1 MKRRAPRSSLIRSSL
16 TRRGLLAAISA
27 AVLAAIPSGAPA
39 QQPGRAVT
47 IIVPF
52 TPGSGPDILARLLGE
67 EIQTRWNQPV
77 VMDNKPGASG
87 NIGTQLAARSAPD
100 GHTLL
105 MTTSPFAINAS
116 LFKTLPYDPVTSFD
130 PVIMVGSGALA
141 LTVHPAL
148 PVKSTKEFIAY
159 AKERPGQ
166 LNYGSPGS
174 GTPHHLAMELFKLQ
188 TKTDLKHIP
197 YRGSAGATQDLAGG
211 HVSAGFQ
218 AVHVALP
225 LVQTGQLRLL
235 GVASKQRVP
244 AAGDVPTLD
253 SEGVKDF
260 DVPIWYG
267 VLTPAGTPPDI
278 VARYNATLNEILR
291 SPQVIEKLAKQG
303 LVTAGGTPAAFGAFI
318 KGERDKWDKV
328 ITEAGIAKVE

>member
-1 MKRRAPRSSLIRSSL
+1 
-16 TRRGLLAAISA
+16 LLAAISA
-27 AVLAAIPSGAPA
+27 AVLTANPSGAPT
-39 QQPGRAVT
+39 QQPGRAIT

-67 EIQTRWNQPV
+67 EIQARWNQPV
-77 VMDNKPGASG
+77 VIDNKPGASG
-87 NIGTQLAARSAPD
+87 NIGTQIAARSAPD

-105 MTTSPFAINAS
+105 MTTSPFTNNAS

-130 PVIMVGSGALA
+130 PIVMVATGTLA
-141 LTVHPAL
+141 LTVHPSV
-148 PVKSTKEFIAY
+148 PIKTTQEFIAY

-166 LNYGSPGS
+166 INYGSPGA

-197 YRGSAGATQDLAGG
+197 YRGSAGATQDLTGG

-218 AVHVALP
+218 VVHVALP
-225 LVQTGQLRLL
+225 LVQTGQLRFLA
-235 GVASKQRVP
+235 VASKERV
-244 AAGDVPTLD
+244 AAAPEVPTLD
-253 SEGVKDF
+253 SQGVKDF

-278 VARYNATLNEILR
+278 LARYNNTLNEILR
-291 SPQVIEKLAKQG
+291 SPQVVEKLAKQG
-303 LVTAGGTPAAFGAFI
+303 LITTGGTPASFGAFL
-318 KGERDKWDKV
+318 KSERDKWEKV
-328 ITEAGIAKVE
+328 VTEAGIAKVD